1 MNTPALSALAAALSA
16 LVLSGCVEPAGA
28 QGTAAAAAPAVVPVS
43 ASAPAPRPA
52 VAALAATGP
61 AERSFARVQGALG
74 YQNARIAYTP
84 DGLCAVYRAT
94 TPEGRDYAERLLDE
108 TGAAICGV

>member
-1 MNTPALSALAAALSA
+1 MNTPTLSIVAAALSA
-16 LVLSGCVEPAGA
+16 AILAGCVGAAGA
-28 QGTAAAAAPAVVPVS
+28 QGTAAGATPAVVPVS
-43 ASAPAPRPA
+43 TMSPAPRPV
-52 VAALAATGP
+52 VAALTATGP

-74 YQNARIAYTP
+74 YHNARIAYTP

>member
-1 MNTPALSALAAALSA
+1 MNTPTLPVIAAGLSAVILA
-16 LVLSGCVEPAGA
+16 GCVGAAGA
-28 QGTAAAAAPAVVPVS
+28 QGTAVAATPAVVPVS
-43 ASAPAPRPA
+43 AMAPAPRPV
-52 VAALAATGP
+52 VAALTATGP

-74 YQNARIAYTP
+74 YENARIAYTP

>member
-1 MNTPALSALAAALSA
+1 MHTPLIALLSTGLSVAVLA
-16 LVLSGCVEPAGA
+16 GCVGAAGA
-28 QGTAAAAAPAVVPVS
+28 QGTAVAAPDVVPVS
-43 ASAPAPRPA
+43 ARAPAPRP
-52 VAALAATGP
+52 VTAALTATGP
-61 AERSFARVQGALG
+61 AERSFARVHGALG
-74 YQNARIAYTP
+74 YDGARIAYTP

>member
-1 MNTPALSALAAALSA
+1 MNTPILSALAAALSA
-16 LVLSGCVEPAGA
+16 IALTGCIDAAGA
-28 QGTAAAAAPAVVPVS
+28 QGTAAAATPAVVPVS

-52 VAALAATGP
+52 VAALTATGP
-61 AERSFARVQGALG
+61 AERSFARVQNALG
-74 YQNARIAYTP
+74 YEGARIAYTP

-108 TGAAICGV
+108 KGAAICGV

>member
-1 MNTPALSALAAALSA
+1 MNTPTLSALAAALSVA
-16 LVLSGCVEPAGA
+16 IVAGCTGAAGA
-28 QGTAAAAAPAVVPVS
+28 QGTAAGATPAVVPIS
-43 ASAPAPRPA
+43 ASAPAPRP
-52 VAALAATGP
+52 VTAALAATGP
-61 AERSFARVQGALG
+61 AERSFARVHGTLG
-74 YQNARIAYTP
+74 YEGARIAYTP

>member
-1 MNTPALSALAAALSA
+1 MNTPTLSALAAALSVA
-16 LVLSGCVEPAGA
+16 ILAGCTGAAGA
-28 QGTAAAAAPAVVPVS
+28 QGTAAGAAPAVIK

-52 VAALAATGP
+52 VAALTATGP